1 MSTARAWALAGALWL
16 GCLRPGPWWLAAT
29 ALVALG
35 AALRA
40 SPRAAL
46 CGALAALLLAGAGLA
61 GARARLRDDG
71 LLAHRAGSA
80 RAVAVRAVV
89 VTEPR
94 VTPWGAWFLV
104 RVDTLGRTAV
114 RERALVDV
122 DDPAEAPALGQ
133 RLSFP
138 ARVEALGDDGF
149 GDYVRGLHG
158 AVALR
163 PRSDMRVVAPAGPLV
178 GWTTAVRQRARAAA
192 RRGLDGEQAALLT
205 GLVVGDTRGQS
216 RRVQELFRA
225 SGLTHLVAVSGSN
238 VALVVAGC
246 FAVASVIGAGARA
259 RRWLACLVL
268 AWFVV
273 LVRWEP
279 SVLRAAAMVA
289 LVLGAGLLGR
299 RVEARH
305 ALPTAVLVLL
315 LADPM
320 LAGQLGFA
328 LSVLATAGVLT
339 VAPAIARRL
348 RGPHGVRLL
357 VGAGVAAQVG
367 VAPLLL
373 ATDGRLPLGALP
385 ANLVAV
391 PAASMASMIGVAA
404 ALAAQVSVP
413 AAGWACA
420 AARPAL
426 AVVLWS
432 ARRFSQAPALTPGEV
447 LTPAALLLLAA
458 VLAHRRV
465 PALAV
470 AAAAGAVVVA
480 VGGALRPPAGADHL
494 TLTAFDVGQGDA
506 LLVEAP
512 GAGGAPTAR
521 MLVDAGPDPGAAL
534 EHLRSRRI
542 RRLDA
547 VALTHADTD
556 HSGGLPAVLRGV
568 EVGAL
573 VVGPGETSPRADAS
587 GSARESYLTARRR
600 RVPIR
605 TVAAGTRFRL
615 GTAPVEVL
623 GPASEAS
630 SLDRNERSLVL
641 RVGDDAG
648 VLLLT
653 GDAGPAAQAALL
665 RRPDLLRATVL
676 KVPHHGGDTN
686 APGFLAAVDPDVS
699 VISVGADNDHGH
711 PHPAVLR
718 ELVGSHVLRTDRDG
732 TVSVELAPA
741 GVRLLAGGPGY
752 TPAHAPASADVPD
765 HRIRGAAAAAR
776 GHHGAGR
783 AARAGSRTGR
793 GRRASGRPGRRTP
806 AGPAYRLAAGHP
818 EGRGRAR
825 RPRAAGRGGGRAA
838 RRARAGVA

>member
-1 MSTARAWALAGALWL
+1 MTTARAWALAAALWV
-16 GCLRPGPWWLAAT
+16 GCLRPGPWWLAAV
-29 ALVALG
+29 AVVALG

-46 CGALAALLLAGAGLA
+46 CCALAALLLAGAGLA
-61 GARARLRDDG
+61 GGRVQLRDHG
-71 LLAHRAGSA
+71 LLARRAGSA
-80 RAVAVRAVV
+80 PSVTVHAVV

-104 RVDTLGRTAV
+104 RVDALGRTAV

-122 DDPAEAPALGQ
+122 DDPADAPALGAT
-133 RLSFP
+133 LSFP
-138 ARVEALGDDGF
+138 AQVEALEDDGF
-149 GDYVRGLHG
+149 ADYVRGLHG
-158 AVALR
+158 AVALE
-163 PRSDMRVVAPAGPLV
+163 PRSDPRVLAPAGPLL
-178 GWTTAVRQRARAAA
+178 GWTTAVRERVRDAAH
-192 RRGLDGEQAALLT
+192 RSLDDEQAALLT

-216 RRVQELFRA
+216 RRTEELFRA

-246 FAVASVIGAGARA
+246 FAVAALLGSGARA

-299 RVEARH
+299 RVEVRH

-328 LSVLATAGVLT
+328 LSVLATAGVLIL
-339 VAPAIARRL
+339 APVVSDRL
-348 RGPHGVRLL
+348 RGPRGVRLL
-357 VGAGVAAQVG
+357 VGAGVAAQLG

-385 ANLVAV
+385 ANLAAV
-391 PAASMASMIGVAA
+391 PAASVASTIGVAA
-404 ALAAQVSVP
+404 ALVAQVSVP
-413 AAGWACA
+413 AAAWVCA
-420 AARPAL
+420 AARPPL

-432 ARRFSQAPALTPGEV
+432 ARTFAHAPALGPADV
-447 LTPAALLLLAA
+447 LSPVALLVLAA
-458 VLAHRRV
+458 VVLHRRAPV
-465 PALAV
+465 LAAMTVTAALAV
-470 AAAAGAVVVA
+470 AVAGT
-480 VGGALRPPAGADHL
+480 LRPPAGVDHL

-512 GAGGAPTAR
+512 GAGDAPTAR
-521 MLVDAGPDPGAAL
+521 MLVDAGPEPGAAV

-556 HSGGLPAVLRGV
+556 HSGGLPGVLRAV
-568 EVGAL
+568 DVGAL
-573 VVGPGETSPRADAS
+573 VVAPGETSPGADAS
-587 GSARESYLTARRR
+587 PSARQAYLFARQRH
-600 RVPIR
+600 VPIR
-605 TVAAGTRFRL
+605 TVAAGSRFRL
-615 GTAPVEVL
+615 GTALVEVL
-623 GPASEAS
+623 SPAAEAS
-630 SLDRNERSLVL
+630 SLERNERSLVL
-641 RVGDDAG
+641 RVSDGAG

-653 GDAGPAAQAALL
+653 GDAGPTAQAALL
-665 RRPDLLRATVL
+665 QRPDLLRATVL

-686 APGFLAAVDPDVS
+686 APGFLEAVDPAVS
-699 VISVGADNDHGH
+699 VISVGGDNDYGH
-711 PHPAVLR
+711 PDPAVLR
-718 ELVGSHVLRTDRDG
+718 ELDAGHVLRTDQDG

-752 TPAHAPASADVPD
+752 TPAHAAAPADVPA
-765 HRIRGAAAAAR
+765 HRARGAAAAAR
-776 GHHGAGR
+776 GRRVAGRDPCAGPRSGRDGRPGGR
-783 AARAGSRTGR
+783 AARGS
-793 GRRASGRPGRRTP
+793 P
-806 AGPAYRLAAGHP
+806 AGPAHRLVVRHTAG
-818 EGRGRAR
+818 GRRAGG
-825 RPRAAGRGGGRAA
+825 PRAAGHGGGRAA
-838 RRARAGVA
+838 RRGRAGVA